1 MNPYPLYDELIKQIK
16 EKRDKNIDIAQMC
29 STINSLAYLDKS
41 ISVEHYEELYVLLLH
56 HDCVENNGILF
67 SKIPNDG
74 KTLPGDNG
82 ILYTPEKIPVRPR
95 QLIDQY
101 LDYYKKK

>member
-1 MNPYPLYDELIKQIK
+1 MNPYPLYDELMKQIK
-16 EKRDKNIDIAQMC
+16 EKQNKNIDISTMC
-29 STINSLAYLDKS
+29 STINSLAFLENAH
-41 ISVEHYEELYVLLLH
+41 EHYEELYVLLLH
-56 HDCVENNGILF
+56 HECVENNGILF

-82 ILYTPEKIPVRPR
+82 ILYNPEKMAVKPR

-101 LDYYKKK
+101 LEYYKK